1 MTKHY
6 DFIEIGTSDF
16 DTLIETSDDKTVG
29 LSIEPIRYYLDR
41 LPNKE
46 NVKKIE
52 AAISDNDGFI
62 EIYYIPDEKIQ
73 EHNLKWWVRGSNSIG
88 KPHPFALQEL
98 GEEFYNSIVKIEK
111 VPTLSWKT
119 LVEKEEIGSID
130 YLKID
135 TEGFDHI
142 ILNDYLKMCK
152 ENPNLLARKIKF
164 ERHSNVSNISEID
177 NIISKFKGYK
187 VEYSESDVVLQKLRI
202 PKIIHQTFKTKEL
215 PEELRVSVESLK
227 KLNPD
232 FEYRYYDDED
242 CYNFIKENYDEET
255 LSLYSSINP
264 KYGSSKSDFFR
275 YLLMYKVGG
284 VYLDIKSS
292 AKIPLNDIILP
303 TDEYLLTHWEGRD
316 WNQILNYYH
325 GEFQNWHIICKPNH
339 PFLEKTIELVKRN
352 IRNYKGEKGKISVL
366 NLTGPIVYSEAIVSL
381 IDEHRTYTFNS
392 PVREFKVED
401 EIHLTYK
408 NILPHHSSVYG
419 TNVAQD
425 EPIIIKQINTTDK
438 SYLLYS
444 TESYF
449 DIVNACVKS
458 IREFSELPI
467 IVYLINSDK
476 QIEVS
481 NTKTIRWDLEMDDSS
496 ENLHLKD
503 NNNFYIDREKTS
515 IYNILIQR
523 PLIVKDALEKYSNV
537 IAYVDSDSVA
547 TQYCDRIFDMYDSNL
562 DYPYFVEGIYDYLHI
577 NGRGGAE
584 SRDDLSTTLEHPACE
599 LFGVNQYVRQRYRQ
613 TGYFVA
619 GQNTI
624 DFMDEWYQ
632 MCIHPKILENFQ
644 HYAPYHEETIANV
657 LLWKYNRLD
666 GLPYI
671 YMNGD
676 NQTLDR
682 IFNNNEFTGESR
694 HLGHWLR
701 IPATEQDLLFVH
713 GEKRQWVITEM
724 LERLKIRSSNV
735 KTYPNIDPKK
745 NWGDILSQFLL
756 EHFSGKKLNKRDVF
770 YFDDESYMLDKNG
783 KIFGIG
789 SSMKYVR
796 PDDYVWGTGC
806 IDEYNI
812 GNKPKKVYSVRGPL
826 TRNLLLNRGWD
837 VPEIYGD
844 PALLFPRI
852 YNPKIDKKYKYG
864 LIPHCVDF
872 FSLDGLKSIN
882 RIESLGVKIIN
893 ITSGIYEFINELLEC
908 ETILSSSLHGLIAAD
923 AYGISNHRV
932 KLSSLILGG
941 DFKYLDYY
949 ASVEREHHV
958 PLELRPDI
966 EMEEIESLNFEIGKI
981 PNLDVILDNSPWK
994 DSECEYFNNSET
1006 EKLKVLFLAPH
1017 LSTGGMPGFLL
1028 KRIQVLKEHYKDVD
1042 LFVVEHGFYSSEY
1055 VVQRNKIIDL
1065 IGKDKFWSLG
1075 NDKMK
1080 LIDVIKENNI
1090 DIVHVDEM
1098 IEGFDSYNKVPNQL
1112 MNALYDNNRT
1122 WRMVETCHNVSF
1134 NPSHSK
1140 KFHPDAYAFCTPY
1153 HKEVTFKYVPS
1164 YGEVIEFPIDKR
1176 FRTKEEQESAQKELG
1191 LSLDRTHIINVGLW
1205 TSGKNQVEGVEIARL
1220 LEKSHPG
1227 LQFHFI
1233 GNQAPNFKE
1242 YWEPVMDNLPSNVKV
1257 WGERSDVSTFMKASD
1272 VFMFNSTWECNPL
1285 VLREAASYGLKILAR
1300 NLPQYLGMF
1309 DTFVTPLTDNLEQNV
1324 NILRELINS
1333 DKSYNIEL
1341 GSSKKFAL
1349 EHYNLYK
1356 LTMNKEPMENI
1367 KSISDINIIQYY
1379 INQPFLEITG
1389 DSDSTFKVKF
1399 FDEQGV
1405 CHYENDIKSNHWVRL
1420 NREYFTKWN
1429 TKVWEDG
1436 TLIYDNTLDYKG
1448 KRVFIN
1454 FDSKSL
1460 GDSLSWIP
1468 YALEFQNVHQCK
1480 VIVCTYWNNLFSK
1493 VYPELEFV
1501 VPGSTVNN
1509 IHGQYSIG
1517 WFYNQNKEPQL
1528 PNTIPLQKCVTNILG
1543 LPFEE
1548 IKPRIS
1554 YQIGKRPYKQKYVTI
1569 ATNSTSGCKFWTREG
1584 WQELINHLHSL
1595 GYKIINVSLENNPF
1609 KNCEK
1614 IKNTDINY
1622 TMNVI
1627 HHSEFFIGLSSGLS
1641 WLAWGMGK
1649 HVVMISNF
1657 TEPDHEFTTNCTR
1670 IVKLD
1675 VCNGCWNSPIYKF
1688 DKGDWDWCPVHKGT
1702 KRQFE
1707 CHTTITSKMVI
1718 DQIQDLLI

>member
-16 DTLIETSDDKTVG
+16 DTIIETSDDKTVG

-142 ILNDYLKMCK
+142 ILNDYLKMCE

-177 NIISKFKGYK
+177 IIISKFKGYK
-187 VEYSESDVVLQKLRI
+187 VEYSESDVVLQKLRV
-202 PKIIHQTFKTKEL
+202 PKIIHQTFRTKEL

-232 FEYRYYDDED
+232 FEYRFYDDED

-255 LSLYSSINP
+255 LLLYSSINP
-264 KYGSSKSDFFR
+264 NYGSSKADFFR

-292 AKIPLNDIILP
+292 ARIPFNDIILP

-352 IRNYKGEKGKISVL
+352 IRNYRGEKGKLSVL
-366 NLTGPIVYSEAIVSL
+366 NLTGPIVYSKAIVSL

-392 PVREFKVED
+392 PVREFKLED

-408 NILPHHSSVYG
+408 NILPHHSSIYG
-419 TNVAQD
+419 TNVAQN
-425 EPIIIKQINTTDK
+425 EPIIIKEINTTNK

-481 NTKTIRWDLEMDDSS
+481 NTKTIRWDLEIDDLS
-496 ENLHLKD
+496 ENLYVK
-503 NNNFYIDREKTS
+503 NNDNFYIDRKKSS

-632 MCIHPKILENFQ
+632 MCIHPKILEDFQ

-671 YMNGD
+671 YVNGD

-713 GEKRQWVITEM
+713 GEKRGWIITEM
-724 LERLKIRSSNV
+724 LERLKIRLSIN
-735 KTYPNIDPKK
+735 KK
-745 NWGDILSQFLL
+745 NCGDTL
-756 EHFSGKKLNKRDVF
+756 KK
-770 YFDDESYMLDKNG
+770 M
-783 KIFGIG
+783 
-789 SSMKYVR
+789 
-796 PDDYVWGTGC
+796 
-806 IDEYNI
+806 
-812 GNKPKKVYSVRGPL
+812 
-826 TRNLLLNRGWD
+826 
-837 VPEIYGD
+837 
-844 PALLFPRI
+844 
-852 YNPKIDKKYKYG
+852 
-864 LIPHCVDF
+864 
-872 FSLDGLKSIN
+872 
-882 RIESLGVKIIN
+882 
-893 ITSGIYEFINELLEC
+893 
-908 ETILSSSLHGLIAAD
+908 
-923 AYGISNHRV
+923 
-932 KLSSLILGG
+932 
-941 DFKYLDYY
+941 
-949 ASVEREHHV
+949 
-958 PLELRPDI
+958 
-966 EMEEIESLNFEIGKI
+966 
-981 PNLDVILDNSPWK
+981 
-994 DSECEYFNNSET
+994 
-1006 EKLKVLFLAPH
+1006 KVLFLAPH

-1028 KRIQVLKEHYKDVD
+1028 KRIQALKEHYKDVD
-1042 LFVVEHGFYSSEY
+1042 LFVAEHGFYSSEY

-1065 IGKDKFWSLG
+1065 VGKDKFWSLG

-1134 NPSHSK
+1134 NPTHSK

-1153 HKEVTFKYVPS
+1153 HKEVTFKDVPS

-1242 YWEPVMDNLPSNVKV
+1242 YWEPVMNNLPSNVKV
-1257 WGERSDVSTFMKASD
+1257 WGERSDVSTFMKAAD

-1324 NILRELINS
+1324 NILLELINS

-1341 GSSKKFAL
+1341 GASKKFAL

-1356 LTMNKEPMENI
+1356 LTMTKEPMENT
-1367 KSISDINIIQYY
+1367 KSISDVNIIQYY
-1379 INQPFLEITG
+1379 INQPFLEIRG
-1389 DSDSTFKVKF
+1389 ENDSTYKVKF

-1405 CHYENDIKSNHWVRL
+1405 CHYENDLKSNHWVRL

-1429 TKVWEDG
+1429 TKIWEDE

-1517 WFYNQNKEPQL
+1517 WFYDQNKEPQL

-1641 WLAWGMGK
+1641 WLAWSLDK

-1657 TEPDHEFTTNCTR
+1657 TEPDHEFTSNCTR
-1670 IVKLD
+1670 IINKS
-1675 VCNGCWNSPIYKF
+1675 VCNGCWNNPNYKF
-1688 DKGDWDWCPVHKGT
+1688 DRGDWNYCPVHKGT
-1702 KRQFE
+1702 ERQFE
-1707 CHTTITSKMVI
+1707 CHTSITSEMVI
-1718 DQIQDLLI
+1718 NQIQHLLK